1 MSPLT
6 QSHLESL
13 ETRYP
18 GTVRPLAGP
27 LWKRRISWMM
37 FLIALCAA
45 AQYLGMSFTTFWSG
59 LTDLG
64 IIARQMWPPTH
75 NGFWLDY
82 LAALGETLAIAFLGT
97 LVASLIS
104 VPLGF
109 MGARNVVPNW
119 VLHFG
124 LRRVL
129 DVVRGVD
136 TLVWA
141 LIFVSVVGLGPFA
154 GILAIALNDTGVL
167 AKIYAEAIES
177 IDRKS
182 SEGVR
187 AAGGDEADVAR
198 LAILPQ
204 VWPVLVSNSLYFFE
218 ANTRSATILGVVGA
232 GGIGYFLADR
242 IRVNAW
248 SDVAFILILILP
260 TVAIIDML
268 SRWLRGFARDGQSE
282 RSS

>member
-6 QSHLESL
+6 QSHLESF
-13 ETRYP
+13 EARYP

-124 LRRVL
+124 LRRIL

-268 SRWLRGFARDGQSE
+268 SRWLRGFARDGQTE
-282 RSS
+282 RAI

>member
-1 MSPLT
+1 MSQLPQMQIDQLT
-6 QSHLESL
+6 R
-13 ETRYP
+13 RYP
-18 GTVRPLAGP
+18 GTVYPLKGQV
-27 LWKRRISWMM
+27 WKRRLFWVG
-37 FLIALCAA
+37 FLICFCAA
-45 AQYLGMSFTTFWSG
+45 AGYLDLSLSRFWSG
-59 LTDLG
+59 LEDLG
-64 IIARQMWPPTH
+64 TIARQMWPPTH
-75 NGFWLDY
+75 KGFWLEY
-82 LAALGETLAIAFLGT
+82 LYALFETLAIAFLGT
-97 LVASLIS
+97 LAASLIS

-109 MGARNVVPNW
+109 LGARNVIPNW
-119 VLHFG
+119 MFHFG
-124 LRRVL
+124 LRRIL

-136 TLVWA
+136 TLVWG

-154 GILAIALNDTGVL
+154 GILAIAINDTGVL
-167 AKIYAEAIES
+167 SKIYAEAIEN

-204 VWPVLVSNSLYFFE
+204 VFPVLISNSLYFFE

-248 SDVAFILILILP
+248 SDVAFIILLILP
-260 TVAIIDML
+260 TVAVIDVL
-268 SRWLRGFARDGQSE
+268 SRKLRELAQGRP
-282 RSS
+282 R